1 MQDRIAG
8 FQIID
13 FIIVVAYLAVVA
25 LIGSLS
31 GGKQRSTKDYFL
43 GDKNIPC
50 D

>member
-1 MQDRIAG
+1 MNQTAG
-8 FQIID
+8 FQTVD
-13 FIIVVAYLAVVA
+13 FLIVAAYLILVA

-31 GGKQRSTKDYFL
+31 SGKQRSVKDYFL